1 MGLSV
6 SFYLSLRRM
15 AVESPATPPPT
26 ITTSYSRT
34 SLGELSSSLLK
45 NLILVEM
52 LDIDLEINLVI
63 IAQLLLIKF
72 INAIS
77 VNGL

>member
-1 MGLSV
+1 
-6 SFYLSLRRM
+6 
-15 AVESPATPPPT
+15 VESPATPPPT
-26 ITTSYSRT
+26 ITTSYSKT

-45 NLILVEM
+45 NLILVEI
-52 LDIDLEINLVI
+52 LDTDFEINLAI

-77 VNGL
+77 VNGVMILINI

>member
-1 MGLSV
+1 
-6 SFYLSLRRM
+6 M

-26 ITTSYSRT
+26 ITTSHSKT

-45 NLILVEM
+45 NLIVVEI
-52 LDIDLEINLVI
+52 LDTGLEINLVI

-77 VNGL
+77 VNGDMISINI